1 MEIGQSRKMRNFFM
15 DEGNFAFNSDDD
27 DDEDVDEDGGGVGC
41 RGM

>member
-1 MEIGQSRKMRNFFM
+1 M

-27 DDEDVDEDGGGVGC
+27 DDEDVDEVVDEVVDDDGGGVGC